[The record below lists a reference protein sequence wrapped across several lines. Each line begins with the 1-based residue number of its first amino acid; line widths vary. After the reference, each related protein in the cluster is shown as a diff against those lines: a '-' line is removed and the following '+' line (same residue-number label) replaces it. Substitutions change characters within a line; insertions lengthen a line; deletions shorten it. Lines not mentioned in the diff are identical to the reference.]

1 MTTVSEVMTA
11 NPVAA
16 QGDDTIQ
23 QVASQMQQGDFGSM
37 PIVDAGKVVG
47 VVTDRDIAVRA
58 VAKGISGDQP
68 VREIMSADPVCVAP
82 DCTVQ
87 QAAQL
92 MQERQLRRLYVQ
104 DGDKL
109 EGVVA
114 LKDVALEVGDQLSGQ
129 TLEEISR
136 R

>member
-58 VAKGISGDQP
+58 VAKGNSGDQP

-109 EGVVA
+109 AGVVA

>member
-58 VAKGISGDQP
+58 VAKGISGDQA
-68 VREIMSADPVCVAP
+68 VREIMSADPLCVAP

-109 EGVVA
+109 AGVVA